1 MILTGQTIQQ
11 TLAQNDERNA
21 WLFQPFNPYTG
32 EGSLIERREFFID
45 KDNRILLPW
54 YLYDTSA
61 IQNIVRV
68 GTLRAWADKSGL
80 SHAAALDFLNGLRLK
95 YDFEFCA
102 ATCFIIHDKTSGKEM
117 PFVLR
122 LPQRLLLKDL
132 TDQLFSNKPVRE
144 IILKARQWGGSTL
157 VDLWE
162 AWIQIYHKTGWNSCI
177 AAHVKD
183 AARNIRAMYSLMI
196 KRHPK
201 DVMALNMVSFE
212 GSQTTKKLIERDA
225 IISIGTA
232 QKPESLRSLDIKLVH
247 ASEVGLWKD
256 TKEIKAEDLAQALV
270 ASVPIAPY
278 TAIILESTAK
288 GTGNY
293 FERMWHA
300 SEKGES
306 IFKPIFI
313 PWFYIDIYWKP
324 FADEKQKR
332 KFVESMTPA
341 EWERWNLGATLEGL
355 HWYREML
362 ATIQSEW
369 RMMSEFPS
377 TPQEAFATSGRLVHN
392 ISDINFM
399 RNGCKQPL
407 FVGEMVADSMYGK
420 EAIDASL
427 RFAANP
433 HGDLWLWAMPDKS
446 RNIRNRYVVSMDIG
460 GRSDDADWT
469 VISVI
474 DRYMMMFG
482 GVEECIGTYRFHK
495 DQDLAVWKAVQV
507 AKFYNDALLAVE
519 FNSLNTLGTEGD
531 HTYTIL
537 DQIVDM
543 YPNIYYRDDP
553 TKVREG
559 LAPHYGFHTN
569 RATKQDLITNMQRRL
584 RDKTYIER
592 DARALDECAW
602 YEQKDKRNEYGAKDG
617 EHDDIYMSRA
627 IGLKVSSVMDMP
639 SEVEQY
645 VAHGQA
651 TIRTAANI

>member
-1 MILTGQTIQQ
+1 MILTDEIIRQTIR
-11 TLAQNDERNA
+11 LNDERNA
-21 WLFQPFNPYTG
+21 WLFQPYNPYTG
-32 EGSLIERREFFID
+32 EGSLIERREFHID
-45 KDNRILLPW
+45 TSNRILLPQ
-54 YLYDTSA
+54 YLYNTST
-61 IQNIVRV
+61 IQAIVRH
-68 GTLRAWADKSGL
+68 GTLFAWADASSL
-80 SHAAALDFLNGLRLK
+80 PRNEALNFLNRLRLQ

-102 ATCFIIHDKTSGKEM
+102 ATCFTIHDKSSGKEM

-132 TDQLFSNKPVRE
+132 TEQLFGNKPVRE

-201 DVMALNMVSFE
+201 DIMPLHMVSFE

-270 ASVPIAPY
+270 ASVPITPY

-293 FERMWHA
+293 FERMWHSA
-300 SEKGES
+300 EKGES

-324 FADEKQKR
+324 FVDEAARR
-332 KFVESMTPA
+332 KFVESMTNA

-407 FVGEMVADSMYGK
+407 YVGEMAADSMYGA

-427 RFAANP
+427 HFVANV
-433 HGDLWLWAMPDKS
+433 HGDLWLWAMPDRS
-446 RNIRNRYVVSMDIG
+446 MNIRDRYVVSMDIG

-474 DRYMMMFG
+474 DRYMMMLG
-482 GVEECIGTYRFHK
+482 GVEECIGTYRFHM

-507 AKFYNDALLAVE
+507 ARFFNNAMLVVE

-537 DQIVDM
+537 DQIVDI

-639 SEVEQY
+639 VEEVLYVPSEQGRVR
-645 VAHGQA
+645 G
-651 TIRTAANI
+651 AADI

>member
-1 MILTGQTIQQ
+1 MTLTEEIIRQ
-11 TLAQNDERNA
+11 TLQTNDERNA
-21 WLFQPFNPYTG
+21 WLFQPYNPYTG
-32 EGSLIERREFFID
+32 EGSLIERREFIID
-45 KDNRILLPW
+45 EDNVILLPW
-54 YLYDTSA
+54 YLYNTST
-61 IQNIVRV
+61 IQTIVAS
-68 GTLRAWADKSGL
+68 GSLFKWADSSAL
-80 SHAAALDFLNGLRLK
+80 SHDNALDFLNGLRLK

-102 ATCFIIHDKTSGKEM
+102 ATCFIIHDKSSGKEM
-117 PFVLR
+117 PFILR
-122 LPQRLLLKDL
+122 LPQRMLLKDL
-132 TDQLFSNKPVRE
+132 TDQLFNNSPVRE

-201 DVMALNMVSFE
+201 DVMSLRLVSFE
-212 GSQTTKKLIERDA
+212 GSQTTKKLVERDA

-270 ASVPIAPY
+270 ASVPIAAY

-300 SEKGES
+300 AEKGES

-313 PWFYIDIYWKP
+313 PWFYIDLYWKP
-324 FADEKQKR
+324 FVGEVAKR

-341 EWERWNLGATLEGL
+341 EWERWKLGATLEGL

-399 RNGCKQPL
+399 RNGCKSPL
-407 FVGEMVADSMYGK
+407 YIGEMAADSMYGK
-420 EAIDASL
+420 EAIDTSL
-427 RFAANP
+427 HFVSNP

-446 RNIRNRYVVSMDIG
+446 KNVRNRYIVSMDIG

-474 DRYMMMFG
+474 DRYMMMHG
-482 GVEECIGTYRFHK
+482 GVEECIGTYRFHM
-495 DQDLAVWKAVQV
+495 DQDLAVWKAVQL
-507 AKFYNDALLAVE
+507 AKFYNDALLVVE
-519 FNSLNTLGTEGD
+519 FNSLNTLGSEGD

-537 DQIVDM
+537 DQIVEE
-543 YPNIYYRDDP
+543 YANIYYRDDP

-559 LAPHYGFHTN
+559 IAPHYGFHTN

-592 DARALDECAW
+592 DTRALDECAW

-639 SEVEQY
+639 VEMEQY
-645 VAHGQA
+645 VPHTLARD
-651 TIRTAANI
+651 RTLADI